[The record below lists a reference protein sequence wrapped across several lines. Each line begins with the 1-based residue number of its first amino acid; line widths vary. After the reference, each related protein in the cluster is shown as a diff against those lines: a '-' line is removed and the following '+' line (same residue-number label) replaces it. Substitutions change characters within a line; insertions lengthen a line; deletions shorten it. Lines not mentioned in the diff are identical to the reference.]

1 MPTTEKV
8 VAKAQL
14 WLETASNDF
23 NILDVKTNLERIAEF
38 PDHEMVETWTNRLND
53 IVKGTRLVITLNGD
67 QENTVVTMAK
77 SMMAI
82 YAELPDFVMPRN
94 RTIENF
100 EDKLTSAYVAK
111 IKAELK

>member
-38 PDHEMVETWTNRLND
+38 PQHEMVETWTNRLND
-53 IVKGTRLVITLNGD
+53 IVKGTRLVINLDDG
-67 QENTVVTMAK
+67 QKATVVTMAK
-77 SMMAI
+77 NINAV

-100 EDKLTSAYVAK
+100 EEKLTSAYVAK